1 MANVEQI
8 MKELEKLGTEQTR
21 KTFARHGAPGNLYGV
36 KVGDLKTVAKKI
48 KGDHQ
53 MAMALY
59 DTGNGDAQYLAG
71 MVADG
76 TKMSKSDLDK
86 WAKNAS
92 WQMVGEYTVP
102 WVASENEH
110 GRAMAMKWI
119 KSKSESIAA
128 SGWNTYAGL
137 LAIAADEDLDL
148 DEIKSLLKKIESDL
162 EKSPERVK
170 YCMNGFVI
178 AVGTYVKP
186 LLKQAKAT
194 AKKIGHVKVDMGG
207 TACKVPHATE
217 YIEKIEGMGRVGK
230 KRKTI
235 RC

>member
-1 MANVEQI
+1 MANLDQI

-21 KTFARHGAPGNLYGV
+21 KTFARHGAPANLYGV

-59 DTGNGDAQYLAG
+59 ETGNGDAQYLAG

-86 WAKNAS
+86 WAKNSS

-110 GRAMAMKWI
+110 GRAMAMKWV

-137 LAIAADEDLDL
+137 LAIAPDEDLDL

-178 AVGTYVKP
+178 AVGTYVAP

-194 AKKIGHVKVDMGG
+194 AKKIGHVKVDMGD
-207 TACKVPHATE
+207 TSCKVPYAAE